1 MKATTNDIAI
11 SIYATHRYPI
21 KLGHTGENKALRVV
35 FSLIPFQEAFPG
47 GRPALL
53 VRSKGDAQAYPVT
66 LTVEGDTAYWTVT
79 AADTAAAGFGQCEL
93 QWYAGDTLAK
103 SDKFDFLVVQALEA
117 GAEPPDDPS
126 KRWFESVVVRYDIAQ
141 NLTEDQQAQA
151 RENITAVFD
160 DGTDLF
166 ASFYNAGL
174 FDALQEPNGA
184 FLTSGNAVLTY

>member
-35 FSLIPFQEAFPG
+35 FSLIPFQEAFPS

-53 VRSKGDAQAYPVT
+53 VRRKGDAQAYPVT

-126 KRWFESVVVRYDIAQ
+126 KRWFESVAVRYDIAQ
-141 NLTEDQQAQA
+141 NLTEYQQAQA
-151 RENITAVFD
+151 VENIGMKADSMDAMQLLSDSGFITPMYENGVFYTAETGEIFVI
-160 DGTDLF
+160 
-166 ASFYNAGL
+166 
-174 FDALQEPNGA
+174 
-184 FLTSGNAVLTY
+184 